1 MSSKHN
7 KIYTGEQIYKNLILS
22 TSKHTHLYFL
32 SLNLEGKLV
41 PNSDVTPVSIP
52 ETHLAFHHSTFL
64 RMSFLLARRPWEHGW
79 YICWVA
85 ATPVQITFFSLW
97 SLNNRTLIPGLFII
111 CWSQSMTHQAFFWNL
126 MQCLPRKSTNKWLTG
141 WVYICTTETFRAVC
155 YMWVHSFQV
164 FLPCSADRG
173 N

>member
-1 MSSKHN
+1 MKSTEPLNKVSSKHN

-22 TSKHTHLYFL
+22 TSKHTHPYFL

-41 PNSDVTPVSIP
+41 PNSDITPVSIP

-64 RMSFLLARRPWEHGW
+64 RMSFLLARRPWGTWLVHLLGS
-79 YICWVA
+79 CHSCSNHL
-85 ATPVQITFFSLW
+85 FSLS

-126 MQCLPRKSTNKWLTG
+126 MQCLPQKSTNKWLTG
-141 WVYICTTETFRAVC
+141 
-155 YMWVHSFQV
+155 
-164 FLPCSADRG
+164 
-173 N
+173 